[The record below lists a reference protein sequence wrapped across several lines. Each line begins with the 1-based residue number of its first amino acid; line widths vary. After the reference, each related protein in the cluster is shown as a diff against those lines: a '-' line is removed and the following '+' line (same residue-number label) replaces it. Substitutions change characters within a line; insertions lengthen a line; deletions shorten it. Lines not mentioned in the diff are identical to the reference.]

1 MEISCEDYIHALCA
15 ALYFNYYTISFSIL
29 CMMHSLTYYEA
40 FIIPKQTFL
49 KIHQ

>member
-1 MEISCEDYIHALCA
+1 MKISCKDYIRELCA

-29 CMMHSLTYYEA
+29 CMMHPVTYYEA
-40 FIIPKQTFL
+40 IIISKQTFL